1 MMDQIKISKSSPDKK
16 YSPKARDPT
25 SVVPS
30 KKRFPPLEG
39 GHSTK
44 KCGIWTLKHN
54 ISSTK
59 FYKLLIKTEFKEYTA
74 TKLNN

>member
-1 MMDQIKISKSSPDKK
+1 MDSTNQQDNYTTVPANKK
-16 YSPKARDPT
+16 
-25 SVVPS
+25 
-30 KKRFPPLEG
+30 FPPLEG